1 MNLEKLKEQILAQPM
16 IHIDT
21 DADGFHNE
29 SHEVHIAA
37 GEHGHAIYFDV
48 DAKIES
54 YYDVSTGQGESKIRY
69 LYTSISEVIW
79 NGDKVTTTTQQDAEL
94 SEVLSQLIEY

>member
-48 DAKIES
+48 DAKIDFD
-54 YYDVSTGQGESKIRY
+54 YDSSTGHEVRTLKH
-69 LYTSISEVIW
+69 LYIEITQVIW